1 MNNFSDDQIQE
12 LIDSGFTNENITFL
26 QTLGFDYERLHGD
39 IMYLLDN
46 GSSPEEIMA
55 EYRGQ
60 PNEAVEGSEEPQ
72 AVEEGEDKFV
82 GADEQKEA
90 TMNGGKRHKRKGRIN
105 KTTRKIK
112 KSKNVRKSR
121 KGKKMR
127 KTKRRGAK

>member
-1 MNNFSDDQIQE
+1 MNNFSEDQIQE
-12 LIDSGFTNENITFL
+12 LLDSGFTNENINFL
-26 QTLGFDYERLHGD
+26 QTLGLDYETLHGN

-46 GSSPEEIMA
+46 GSTPEEIMD
-55 EYRGQ
+55 EIGRQ
-60 PNEAVEGSEEPQ
+60 QVEMDEETKEN

-105 KTTRKIK
+105 RITRKLK
-112 KSKNVRKSR
+112 KSKNARKSR